1 MKLLKSCFNICGLY
15 ILIWCLYA
23 FHWNEIFVGSIIDR
37 ISVLFLG
44 FNILVSIICMSK
56 IQTDIS
62 LNLFLRWIKV
72 LLLLFCIYG
81 GLYLIMGKQ
90 SDMLVAMGVSP
101 VSYIVGPLRSFLPVF
116 AFYYFAKEG
125 KLTEDMVKL
134 CFFVLL
140 MLYGAF
146 SFIKTEL
153 MMSDVTR
160 IGFTNNMG
168 YLFVALIPY
177 VYVFRKSIIQ
187 YVSLAVVMLFILK
200 AMKRGAILVAVI
212 IACMFMWT
220 KYKESRKSERAWII
234 IISVLFVLAAAYY
247 IMTVM
252 MNDAYFQ
259 YRIQATLEGDSSG
272 RDEIIDSL
280 RLYLANEASV
290 FELLFGSGADATVSI
305 AGNYAH
311 NDWYEVLIN
320 QGVFG
325 LIVYITYWYQSY
337 RYTRRCHGYEKSMI
351 LSFVLTYFLCC
362 FFSMSYSCIPLAATL
377 LLGYNLAKQDYP
389 DIN

>member
-1 MKLLKSCFNICGLY
+1 
-15 ILIWCLYA
+15 
-23 FHWNEIFVGSIIDR
+23 
-37 ISVLFLG
+37 
-44 FNILVSIICMSK
+44 
-56 IQTDIS
+56 
-62 LNLFLRWIKV
+62 
-72 LLLLFCIYG
+72 
-81 GLYLIMGKQ
+81 
-90 SDMLVAMGVSP
+90 MGVSQI
-101 VSYIVGPLRSFLPVF
+101 SYLVGPLRSFLPIF
-116 AFYYFAKEG
+116 AFYYYTKKG
-125 KLTEDMVKL
+125 DIDEDSIQL
-134 CFFVLL
+134 WFVLIFA
-140 MLYGAF
+140 LYAFF
-146 SFIKTEL
+146 SFTKTET
-153 MMSDVTR
+153 MMSDGTR

-168 YLFVALIPY
+168 YLFVALIPF
-177 VYVFRKSIIQ
+177 VYVIKKNVYQ
-187 YVSLAVVMLFILK
+187 YAALAVLLLFVVK
-200 AMKRGAILVAVI
+200 SMKRGAILVAVFL
-212 IACMFMWT
+212 A
-220 KYKESRKSERAWII
+220 
-234 IISVLFVLAAAYY
+234 VLFIREKLKTASAKERMWVFLVTAIFVSVAACYV
-247 IMTVM
+247 MTVL

-337 RYTRRCHGYEKSMI
+337 RYTRRCHGYGKSMI

-362 FFSMSYSCIPLAATL
+362 FFSMSYSSIPLAATL